1 MLSEASYRF
10 HLQKYAISGQSNQP
24 NSINGQKPSLCRFG
38 SFKNAILSVLNDPSQ
53 PGNCAKCWKP
63 FSSITICSI
72 KSIPQTKILDMAKN
86 LFFGNLD
93 HSKMNFYDFWM
104 IQLDLLTLP
113 KVGKHL
119 VLSQYAISS
128 RVSRPNYTK
137 WPKTSFFALWIIQKY
152 IFLIFE
158 WSFTTW

>member
-10 HLQKYAISGQSNQP
+10 HLQKYAISGQSNKP

-72 KSIPQTKILDMAKN
+72 KSIPQTKILDMAKD

-128 RVSRPNYTK
+128 RSNRPNSRK
-137 WPKTSFFALWIIQKY
+137 WPKTSFLALWVIQKCT
-152 IFLIFE
+152 FVTFE
-158 WSFTTW
+158 WSFMIW